1 MVSDWRPWRWVAPV
15 MAAVALVVV
24 VSAPAATRRAN
35 RQVADRDAVMLLARL
50 RLPSGASR
58 TATAPGGQP
67 RLWQAGRP
75 AGVRLIDDRA
85 WWLVRGTFE
94 DAVAYIRHHVPVGSK
109 WSGAGTASGPGIPPN
124 ESITF
129 AWPPVS
135 GVLGVRWLVVTVVGL
150 RNGHTAVGAE
160 AEVQWIIPRPVAEQ
174 IPPQATA
181 LNVSVGP
188 PGAPPSV
195 TVQTTDPVKVSRI
208 RDMIDRL
215 QIVKPGVIN
224 CPAFTTSEPLVTF
237 SFRAAPGGP
246 VLARATELAQATEPT
261 TACDPMDLQIRG
273 HAEDP
278 LLGGAAVVHAA
289 QRLLGGVHLTGPP
302 PPGPGPARSAPARQT

>member
-50 RLPSGASR
+50 RPPSGASR

-215 QIVKPGVIN
+215 QIVQPGVIN

-246 VLARATELAQATEPT
+246 VLARATELAQA
-261 TACDPMDLQIRG
+261 
-273 HAEDP
+273 
-278 LLGGAAVVHAA
+278 
-289 QRLLGGVHLTGPP
+289 
-302 PPGPGPARSAPARQT
+302 